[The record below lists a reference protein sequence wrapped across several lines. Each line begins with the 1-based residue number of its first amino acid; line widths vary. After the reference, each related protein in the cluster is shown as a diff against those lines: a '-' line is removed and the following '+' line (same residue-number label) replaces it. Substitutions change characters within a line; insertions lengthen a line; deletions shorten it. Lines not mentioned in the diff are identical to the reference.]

1 MTAPTTTPLLTV
13 DCVTINAR
21 SPWDQA
27 RFWASLVGGEPQDS
41 GNGFVRL
48 DPGPGRVPL
57 LFQQTDQESADPGW
71 IHLDCSGPDR
81 EAIVAAVEAR
91 GGRLVDRRSD
101 SHASW
106 VVLADPEGN
115 LFCA

>member
-1 MTAPTTTPLLTV
+1 MATVPVLTV

-21 SPWDQA
+21 APWDQA
-27 RFWASLVGGEPQDS
+27 RFWAGLVGGTPRDS
-41 GNGFVRL
+41 GNRFVL
-48 DPGPGRVPL
+48 LEPGEGRVRL
-57 LFQQTDQESADPGW
+57 LFQAVDQDCRDPGW
-71 IHLDCSGPDR
+71 IHLDCSGADR
-81 EAIVAAVEAR
+81 EATIEAVVAL

-101 SHASW
+101 SHGSW